1 MVAFQKIL
9 HRWSSFTRYL
19 ILFAILNGAAINL
32 PILLGSS
39 DMTTLH
45 YTRAFFEREAYND
58 SWVPMRQALEYLH
71 TPHLQ
76 ELFANKPLY
85 TVLFFDQKVKFQYPL
100 TSLLLLE
107 PLRELS
113 PDGFIHDDLLNTISW
128 VGILLMALMLW
139 RILILSISRYSKLEI
154 TNPVEKFILLFLC
167 AAFTLTF
174 YPLLKAYV
182 LGQVQAWIDV
192 LFTGMVLAWLTHRK
206 KLSGFLAGLIC
217 IIKPQLILLLL
228 WGLLRKQKKFVI
240 ALVITVVVFVMISI
254 GAYGLEN
261 NLDYFNAVTF
271 IAQHGESYF
280 PNQSVNGLLNRI
292 LFNGNNLEWVARSF
306 PPYNLIVYWGTL
318 LTSIALIGL
327 ALFWRR
333 REYKYADVFDLSLAV
348 LSFTIASPVAWEH
361 HYGILLP
368 IFAIALPATLGI
380 YDLRKRGMILLAVTF
395 SLSSNFFQFTD
406 KTAATYFNFL
416 QSYLFFGAMI
426 LLFHLYRLRHT
437 VKKA

>member
-1 MVAFQKIL
+1 MAVVQNIRQRL
-9 HRWSSFTRYL
+9 TSFTRY
-19 ILFAILNGAAINL
+19 IFLFIVLSIGIANL
-32 PILLGSS
+32 PIILGST
-39 DMTTLH
+39 DTTILH
-45 YTRAFFEREAYND
+45 YTEAFFEREAYND

-76 ELFANKPLY
+76 ELFSNKPLY

-107 PLRELS
+107 PLRELA

-128 VGILLMALMLW
+128 IGILLMALMLW

-154 TNPVEKFILLFLC
+154 TSQAKKIIILFLC
-167 AAFTLTF
+167 TAFTLTF

-182 LGQVQAWIDV
+182 LGQVQVWIDV

-240 ALVITVVVFVMISI
+240 ALVITVVAFAAISV
-254 GAYGLEN
+254 AVYGWEN

-280 PNQSVNGLLNRI
+280 PNQSVNGLLNRL
-292 LFNGNNLEWVARSF
+292 LFNGNNLEWIARSF
-306 PPYNLIVYWGTL
+306 PPYNPIVYWGTL

-333 REYKYADVFDLSLAV
+333 REYKHADVFDLSLAV

-368 IFAIALPATLGI
+368 IFAVALPATLGA
-380 YDLRKRGMILLAVTF
+380 YDLRKRGMILLAITF
-395 SLSSNFFQFTD
+395 FLSSNFFQFTD
-406 KTAATYFNFL
+406 KTAATYFNIL
-416 QSYLFFGAMI
+416 QSYLFFGAVI
-426 LLFHLYRLRHT
+426 LLFHLYKLRHT
-437 VKKA
+437 VKNA